1 MYQLKLSRVALF
13 EAGLERLEDGR
24 LSSVVIAG
32 QDDIVRRLDV
42 GSCHNDV
49 YWMDGRGSSLP
60 QIAESSNFPIFSK
73 KLAMP
78 EYSFVLAGRVG
89 VGKSSLFSYVKNGM
103 APPDYS
109 GDISRRTE
117 DYGLEN
123 LTYETKV
130 NGRDASVSMSG
141 SASKHLYGCKFET
154 HFAKSSY

>member
-1 MYQLKLSRVALF
+1 
-13 EAGLERLEDGR
+13 
-24 LSSVVIAG
+24 
-32 QDDIVRRLDV
+32 
-42 GSCHNDV
+42 
-49 YWMDGRGSSLP
+49 MDGRGSSLP

-130 NGRDASVSMSG
+130 NGRDASVSMFG